1 MWSKYLA
8 RIKIKAN
15 FIASEGWKLIPP
27 SVIHLWTFPVPMNF
41 TKIKLNIPITND
53 KTLNLKKISWGKK
66 AKINIK
72 KIPNINLIKWF
83 WAHGSQYPPAA
94 EYKDA
99 TPTKP
104 RKITLAMIKKFS
116 FDNFEKNLEP
126 KLFSE
131 NLFNL

>member
-1 MWSKYLA
+1 M
-8 RIKIKAN
+8 
-15 FIASEGWKLIPP
+15 
-27 SVIHLWTFPVPMNF
+27 
-41 TKIKLNIPITND
+41 TND

-83 WAHGSQYPPAA
+83 LAQGSPYPPAA

-104 RKITLAMIKKFS
+104 RKITLTMIKKFS